1 MKILKSPFYA
11 LCFLFLLLLLV
22 TGCTQE
28 KETPPWSQDLPETD
42 LKDPEYKSLDAL
54 ASFMEEEVAKDSL
67 GSSFM
72 KLLEGLSP
80 SAYSLKA
87 PLEDPVRN
95 LRALIFSTDPQRT
108 YLVQNGKILSISYE
122 APVPGLSLDGL
133 KKDFLE
139 KDTAFFVTDQGLLA
153 LPLEEDKLLLF
164 HPHKED
170 PTMVSSITFT
180 TSAQLDQEA
189 ADKRIRQTL
198 ATMTLEEK
206 VGQLVISGLGAQGI
220 TEETLRLVATHHIG
234 GFILNGHNLPSPDVA
249 LETLNALKAE
259 NKSYD
264 IPLFLAIDQEG
275 GRVAKFPGLSRRLPS
290 SLSVGTFDQEDFSR
304 AYGKLLGDLIASL
317 GFNVNFAPVL
327 DIHSNEQNPVIGDRA
342 YGRTKEAVTLHGLSV
357 LDGLREAK
365 VIPSV
370 KHFPG
375 HGDTSVDSHVALP
388 QVAKSLDALL
398 DLELVPFREAILK
411 DAEMVMV
418 AHLFMESIDDLY
430 PSSLSEKVM
439 TTFLRETLGYDGVIL
454 TDDLAMAAITNS
466 YGLVEASLKS
476 FHAGADLLLLAKD
489 EASTTLVLEA
499 LLQEVASGNLK
510 EARIDESVYRILRLK
525 DQYHLLDSLLPMPSY
540 EGLNATIEEVFSTYQ
555 FPR

>member
-22 TGCTQE
+22 TGCIQE
-28 KETPPWSQDLPETD
+28 KKTPPGAKELPERD
-42 LKDPEYKSLDAL
+42 LKDVEHASLEAL
-54 ASFMEEEVAKDSL
+54 ASFMEEVSKDTL
-67 GSSFM
+67 GIPT
-72 KLLEGLSP
+72 KVLLEGLAP
-80 SAYSLKA
+80 SDYSLEK
-87 PLEDPVRN
+87 PLAEPWRN
-95 LRALIFSTDPQRT
+95 LRALVLLSHPQRT
-108 YLVQNGKILSISYE
+108 YLVQNGKVLSISYE
-122 APVPGLSLDGL
+122 DPVPGLSLDVL
-133 KKDFLE
+133 AKDFPE
-139 KDTAFFVTDQGLLA
+139 KDPGFFVTDQGLLA
-153 LPLEEDKLLLF
+153 LPLQEDKLLLF

-170 PTMVSSITFT
+170 STMVSSITFT
-180 TSAQLDQEA
+180 TKAQLDQER
-189 ADKRIRQTL
+189 ADKRILKQL
-198 ATMTLEEK
+198 STMTIEEK
-206 VGQLVISGLGAQGI
+206 VGQLVISGLGGQGI
-220 TEETLRLVATHHIG
+220 TEETLALATTHHLG

-249 LETLNALKAE
+249 LDTLNALKAE
-259 NKSYD
+259 NKPYD

-304 AYGKLLGDLIASL
+304 AYGKLLGDLITSL

-342 YGRTKEAVTLHGLSV
+342 YGRTKEAVILHGLAV
-357 LDGLREAK
+357 LEGLREAQ

-388 QVAKSLDALL
+388 HVAKSLDELL
-398 DLELVPFREAILK
+398 ALELVPFVEAIRK
-411 DAEMVMV
+411 DAEMIMV
-418 AHLFMESIDDLY
+418 AHLFMASIDDLY

-439 TTFLRETLGYDGVIL
+439 TTLLRETLGYDGVIL

-476 FHAGADLLLLAKD
+476 FYAGADLLLLAKD
-489 EASTTLVLEA
+489 EGSTKLVLEA

-525 DQYHLLDSLLPMPSY
+525 DQYHLQDSLLPMPSY
-540 EGLNATIEEVFSTYQ
+540 EALNASIDEVFSRFH